1 MQSSSDCSVR
11 VVCRVRPLNEKE
23 KDTSPSFVVNFPA
36 ENSVGVGVS
45 LKAFSKSILQN
56 LYTAIK
62 LHHCGLLSPPCISM
76 SLAWNSPL
84 I

>member
-23 KDTSPSFVVNFPA
+23 KDTSSFVVNFPA

-45 LKAFSKSILQN
+45 
-56 LYTAIK
+56 
-62 LHHCGLLSPPCISM
+62 
-76 SLAWNSPL
+76 AWWTVEQWFKE
-84 I
+84 